1 MTSKPKILKR
11 KERFIESLTRI
22 KSNIDILQAVE
33 PKTADI
39 KKMIAFFKDE
49 KQYLNEKIELLNKA
63 YDEADELTDI
73 EKKEDELKKQYGDN
87 PDLLKIML
95 NNLHKL
101 MI

>member
-11 KERFIESLTRI
+11 KERFVESLARMT
-22 KSNIDILQAVE
+22 SNIDTLEAVE
-33 PKTADI
+33 HKTADI

-87 PDLLKIML
+87 PDLLKIMM